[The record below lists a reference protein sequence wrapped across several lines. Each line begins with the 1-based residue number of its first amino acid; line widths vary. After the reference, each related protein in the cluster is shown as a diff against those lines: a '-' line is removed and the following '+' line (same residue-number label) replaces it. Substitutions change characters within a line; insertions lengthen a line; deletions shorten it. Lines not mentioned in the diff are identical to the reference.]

1 MKVIT
6 EQLDVRD
13 GSSRNI
19 GVGEVAR
26 KENKGHVADIIRV
39 SETWNV
45 SDFERRVP
53 VCEKNLGRILD
64 LGQAARVHKFLHDL
78 LWYLGDSQ
86 MMYQAYLEENFSK
99 NAVCLFPE
107 DSGEYDGD
115 TVVSGSD
122 IDSLLITIMNSHQI
136 SLSRRRAFKF
146 LLCLESYLKG
156 RSQRVSF
163 QERNRMDKG
172 VPLFF
177 NIVSSLNDPSG
188 MNTLLLREVLSQDR

>member
-1 MKVIT
+1 VK
-6 EQLDVRD
+6 R
-13 GSSRNI
+13 
-19 GVGEVAR
+19 
-26 KENKGHVADIIRV
+26 
-39 SETWNV
+39 TWGAFWIWGN
-45 SDFERRVP
+45 RRAST
-53 VCEKNLGRILD
+53 NSYMIYFGTWAT
-64 LGQAARVHKFLHDL
+64 Q
-78 LWYLGDSQ
+78 Q

-146 LLCLESYLKG
+146 LLFLESYLKG

-177 NIVSSLNDPSG
+177 IIVSSLNDPSG
-188 MNTLLLREVLSQDR
+188 MNTHLLREVLSQDR